1 MYKRL
6 PLLYVDIK
14 MPNIFSSLYR
24 WLPEGIRHGL
34 RQPASK
40 SLREKDSQ
48 GSCHCWASF
57 NDQEEK
63 LPSQFDYECE
73 FYILPVATTPM
84 MNTGAGSQ
92 KTFRKRICIDKSEDC
107 LVIGCLL
114 KDKRMT
120 GKPSGCRGGEQEP
133 LRFLQLKSKRQQLG
147 SFKRF

>member
-1 MYKRL
+1 
-6 PLLYVDIK
+6 

-40 SLREKDSQ
+40 SLREKDGQRS
-48 GSCHCWASF
+48 GHCWASF

-73 FYILPVATTPM
+73 SYILPVATTPM

-92 KTFRKRICIDKSEDC
+92 KTFRKRICIDKSEYC
-107 LVIGCLL
+107 LVIGRLSKEDV
-114 KDKRMT
+114 KDK
-120 GKPSGCRGGEQEP
+120 
-133 LRFLQLKSKRQQLG
+133 
-147 SFKRF
+147 